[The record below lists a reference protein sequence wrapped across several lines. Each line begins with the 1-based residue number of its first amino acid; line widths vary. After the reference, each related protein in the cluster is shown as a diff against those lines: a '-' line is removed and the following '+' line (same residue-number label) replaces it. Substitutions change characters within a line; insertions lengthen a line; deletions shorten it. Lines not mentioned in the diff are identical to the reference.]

1 MDVVDRVVLI
11 TGASPGGGAALA
23 NQLGGMGARVVV
35 NYSRSAEAAEAVV
48 ARVEEAGGR
57 ALAVQ
62 ADVSEEAD
70 CKRLVATAVEHFGQL
85 DALVNNA
92 GTTTFVPHDQLDALT
107 EDIWLRTL
115 RVNLIGAFMM
125 SREAAPHIEAAGGG
139 EIIMTSSIASMTA
152 NGSSIAYCASK
163 AGMNSLTRTL
173 AKTLGKKK
181 IRVNA
186 VLPGLI
192 DGDWAF
198 NTWGGGD
205 AKQYDGLKKMFA
217 DQTPLGHVVT
227 PEDVADTILSLITG
241 SDYVTGQLVTLDS
254 GFTL

>member
-1 MDVVDRVVLI
+1 MDVADRVVLI
-11 TGASPGGGAALA
+11 TGASSGVGAALA
-23 NQLGGMGARVVV
+23 TQLGEMGAQVVV
-35 NYSRSAEAAEAVV
+35 NYSRSAEAAKAVV
-48 ARVEEAGGR
+48 AQLEEAGGR

-70 CKRLVATAVEHFGQL
+70 CKRLVATAVEHFGHL
-85 DALVNNA
+85 DVLVNNA

-115 RVNLIGAFMM
+115 RVNLIGAFIM
-125 SREAAPHIEAAGGG
+125 SREAAPHIEAVGGG
-139 EIIMTSSIASMTA
+139 EIVMTSSIASMTT

-173 AKTLGKKK
+173 AKTLGKMK

-198 NTWGGGD
+198 STWGGGD
-205 AKQYDGLKKMFA
+205 AEQYEDLKKMFS

>member
-1 MDVVDRVVLI
+1 MDVAGRVVLI
-11 TGASPGGGAALA
+11 TGASSGVGAALA
-23 NQLGGMGARVVV
+23 TKLAEMGARVVV
-35 NYSRSAEAAEAVV
+35 NYSRSAEAADAVV
-48 ARVEEAGGR
+48 TQITA
-57 ALAVQ
+57 AVGLLR
-62 ADVSEEAD
+62 DIRLYRE
-70 CKRLVATAVEHFGQL
+70 RLVATTLEHFGQL
-85 DALVNNA
+85 DVLVNNA
-92 GTTTFVPHDQLDALT
+92 GTTTFVPHDELDALT

-115 RVNLIGAFMM
+115 RVNLVGAFMM
-125 SREAAPHIEAAGGG
+125 SREVAPHIEVAGGG
-139 EIIMTSSIASMTA
+139 EIVMTSSIASTTA

-205 AKQYDGLKKMFA
+205 AEQYEGLKKMFA